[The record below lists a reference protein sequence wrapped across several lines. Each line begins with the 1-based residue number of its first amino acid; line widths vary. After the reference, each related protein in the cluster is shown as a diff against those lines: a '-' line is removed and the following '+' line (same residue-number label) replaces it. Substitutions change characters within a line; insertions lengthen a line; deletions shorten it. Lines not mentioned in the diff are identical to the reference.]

1 MSNMNKPIECPAG
14 VEVTLAGSEIRIK
27 GPLGELS
34 REFPDDIQV
43 EYDEATRRISV
54 ARKAETRQARSLNGL
69 FRSLINNM
77 ALGVTQSFRKEME
90 VVGTGYQIRV
100 KGYDLVLQIGF
111 SHEVVMPI
119 PEGLSVEVTSPMAQ
133 PDNPARF
140 SISGPDKELLGQFAA
155 EVRSVRPPEPYKGK
169 GIRYTGEHVRRKEG
183 KAFAGAG

>member
-14 VEVTLAGSEIRIK
+14 VEVTLAGSQIRIK

-34 REFPDDIQV
+34 REFPDEIQV
-43 EYDEATRRISV
+43 EYDEAARLIGV
-54 ARKAETRQARSLNGL
+54 ARKAETRQARSLHGL
-69 FRSLINNM
+69 YRSLINNM
-77 ALGVTQSFRKEME
+77 ALGVTQGFRKDMA

-100 KGYDLVLQIGF
+100 RDNDLVLQIGF

-119 PEGLSVEVTSPMAQ
+119 PEGLRVEVSSPMAQ

-140 SISGPDKELLGQFAA
+140 AIHGTDKELVGQFAA

-169 GIRYTGEHVRRKEG
+169 GIRYTDEHVRRKEG